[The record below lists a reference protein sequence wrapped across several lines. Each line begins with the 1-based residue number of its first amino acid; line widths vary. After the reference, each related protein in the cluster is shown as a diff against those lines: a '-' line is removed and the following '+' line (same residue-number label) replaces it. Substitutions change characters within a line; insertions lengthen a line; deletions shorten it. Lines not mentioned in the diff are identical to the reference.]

1 MTLKVFR
8 HIDIAPLVAHR
19 PLETKLG
26 EALML
31 LPQGDDLAD
40 RLAKAKQLGA
50 RFAILGVPED
60 LGPKANMGRGGS
72 QLGWQAFL
80 SRFLNLQ
87 SHGSLAPQSILLLGE
102 LELNDL
108 QEQGDALSNQRP
120 EQLARL
126 RDLVGE
132 VDKRLRPVI
141 KALADAGLIPIVIGG
156 GHNNAY
162 PILAGMHD
170 ALGQPLAV
178 LNVDPHADFRPPEG
192 RHSGNGFRYAHDEGA
207 LAAYQVLAFNPLK
220 NSASSQ
226 QALAEAGFG
235 GVSYQQLYVERSVT
249 LGEALTRCSKQLLGG
264 HPTGLELDLDAISFL
279 PASAYTNAGMPL
291 ADAEHLIFKGARLLR
306 PSYLHLCEGAPAR
319 HPAGS
324 QHGMSDVGQA
334 TAALVTAFIQAM
346 ND

>member
-1 MTLKVFR
+1 MKVFR
-8 HIDIAPLVAHR
+8 HTDIAQLVAHR

-40 RLAKAKQLGA
+40 RLAKARQLGA

-80 SRFLNLQ
+80 NRFLNLQ

-126 RDLVGE
+126 RELVGQ
-132 VDKRLRPVI
+132 VDKRLRPIIAAV
-141 KALADAGLIPIVIGG
+141 ARAGLVPIVIGG

-162 PILAGMHD
+162 PIIAGMHD
-170 ALGQPLAV
+170 ALAQPLAV

-192 RHSGNGFRYAHDEGA
+192 RHSGNGFRYAYDEGA
-207 LAAYQVLAFNPLK
+207 LAAYQVIAYNPLK
-220 NSASSQ
+220 NSEGSQ

-235 GVSYQQLYVERSVT
+235 GVSYQQLYVERAIT
-249 LGEALTRCSKQLLGG
+249 LAGALTQCSKQLLG

-279 PASAYTNAGMPL
+279 PASAYTNAGMAL
-291 ADAEHLIFKGARLLR
+291 ADAEHLIYKGAKLLR

-319 HPAGS
+319 HPAGT

-346 ND
+346 SH